1 MTMST
6 AVPPA
11 KFRAVIIG
19 TGNIARQHARGL
31 QAHAALVD
39 LVAVQ
44 DINLSVAKTFATAH
58 GVPAVYATTAELLA
72 GAKPDLVHICT
83 PPSFHTALAIQCM
96 EAGAHVLCEK
106 PLCASLAELDL
117 IQMAEKRTGRF
128 CASVFQMR
136 YGSSVQHVRDVLAAG
151 EVGRPLVAVCNTL
164 WFRSPAYYEVPW
176 RGKWTN
182 ELGGPT
188 VGHGIHLMD
197 QMLYVLGEWSSL
209 RAVARTADRAIEVE
223 DLSVAMVEFK
233 SGCVATVINSIL
245 SPREET
251 YLRIDLQ
258 QATVELTH
266 LYGFNNQSWRFTPR
280 PGAAADAQAKLV
292 ATPAPG
298 TAAPSISSGPG
309 FDRLC
314 ALPAD
319 RPANHEAHIG
329 GVLADLRLGTVPLTA
344 GPEARNTIELLTAI
358 YKSSFTGQA
367 VARGSIVP
375 GDPFYEAFHGGRS
388 SIAPSH

>member
-1 MTMST
+1 
-6 AVPPA
+6 
-11 KFRAVIIG
+11 
-19 TGNIARQHARGL
+19 
-31 QAHAALVD
+31 
-39 LVAVQ
+39 
-44 DINLSVAKTFATAH
+44 
-58 GVPAVYATTAELLA
+58 
-72 GAKPDLVHICT
+72 
-83 PPSFHTALAIQCM
+83 
-96 EAGAHVLCEK
+96 
-106 PLCASLAELDL
+106 
-117 IQMAEKRTGRF
+117 MAEKRTGRF

-292 ATPAPG
+292 ATPSPG

-319 RPANHEAHIG
+319 RPANHEAQIG

-367 VARGSIVP
+367 VASGSIVP

>member
-1 MTMST
+1 MSNS
-6 AVPPA
+6 
-11 KFRAVIIG
+11 RAAIIG
-19 TGNIARQHARGL
+19 TGNIARLHVKGL
-31 QAHAALVD
+31 QAHAAVVA

-44 DINLSVAKTFATAH
+44 DTDLPRAKTFAAEY
-58 GVPAVYATTAELLA
+58 GIAAAYATTGEMLA
-72 GAKPDLVHICT
+72 AAKPDLVHICT
-83 PPSFHTALAIQCM
+83 PPSFHAALAIQCM

-106 PLCASLAELDL
+106 PLCASLAELDQ
-117 IQMAEKRTGRF
+117 IQTAEKRTGRF

-136 YGSSVQHVRDVLAAG
+136 YGSSVQHVREVLAGGA
-151 EVGRPLVAVCNTL
+151 VGRPLVAVCNTL

-176 RGKWTN
+176 RGKWSN

-197 QMLYVLGEWSSL
+197 QMLYVLGEWTSL
-209 RAVARTADRAIEVE
+209 RAVARTSDRAIEVE
-223 DLSVAMVEFK
+223 DLSVAIVEFK
-233 SGCVATVINSIL
+233 NGCIATVINSIL

-266 LYGFNNQSWRFTPR
+266 LYGFNNESWRFTPR

-292 ATPAPG
+292 ATPAAG
-298 TAAPSISSGPG
+298 AAAPVKSSGPG

-319 RPANHEAHIG
+319 RPANHAAQIG
-329 GVLADLRLGTVPLTA
+329 AVLMDMNQGTVPLTA
-344 GPEARNTIELLTAI
+344 GPEARSTIELLTAI
-358 YKSSFTGQA
+358 YKSSFTGQI
-367 VARGSIVP
+367 VTRGSIVV
-375 GDPFYEAFHGGRS
+375 GDPFYSSFNGGHTGLR
-388 SIAPSH
+388 P

>member
-1 MTMST
+1 MT
-6 AVPPA
+6 
-11 KFRAVIIG
+11 KFSAAIIG
-19 TGNIARQHARGL
+19 TGNIARQHVKGL
-31 QAHAALVD
+31 QAHAALAD

-44 DINLSVAKTFATAH
+44 DTDLARAKSFAAEY
-58 GVPAVYATTAELLA
+58 GIPAAFASTGEMLA
-72 GAKPDLVHICT
+72 AVRPDLVHICT
-83 PPSFHTALAIQCM
+83 PPSFHAPLAIQCM
-96 EAGAHVLCEK
+96 EAGANVLCEK

-117 IQMAEKRTGRF
+117 LQAAETRTGRF

-136 YGSSVQHVRDVLAAG
+136 YGSSVQHVRAVLAAG
-151 EVGRPLVAVCNTL
+151 AVGRPLVAVCNTL

-197 QMLYVLGEWSSL
+197 QMLYVLGEWTSL
-209 RAVARTADRAIEVE
+209 RAVARTTDRAIEVE
-223 DLSVAMVEFK
+223 DLSIAIVEFK
-233 SGCVATVINSIL
+233 NGCVATVINSIL

-280 PGAAADAQAKLV
+280 PGVAADAQAKLV
-292 ATPAPG
+292 ATPAAG
-298 TAAPSISSGPG
+298 TAAPPNSSGPG

-314 ALPAD
+314 ALPVD
-319 RPANHEAHIG
+319 RPANHAAQIG
-329 GVLADLRLGTVPLTA
+329 AVLVDMAQGTMPLTA
-344 GPEARNTIELLTAI
+344 GQEARNTIELLCAI

-367 VARGSIVP
+367 VSRGSIVT
-375 GDPFYEAFHGGRS
+375 GDPFYSSFNGGRS
-388 SIAPSH
+388 RF